1 MISVAT
7 AATVAP
13 TGTSTTVPPHLTC
26 LKAERFNENHIPAGV
41 PSGCCASLFPVR
53 SFCPAPHFI
62 TGCSEIRYSGG
73 KVYASLPTE
82 TALHP
87 GGSMVVHRV
96 SLRREDAGKEF
107 DEIVGELLRYEP
119 KKGLNVW
126 GDSSDPVM
134 LV

>member
-1 MISVAT
+1 
-7 AATVAP
+7 
-13 TGTSTTVPPHLTC
+13 
-26 LKAERFNENHIPAGV
+26 
-41 PSGCCASLFPVR
+41 
-53 SFCPAPHFI
+53 
-62 TGCSEIRYSGG
+62 
-73 KVYASLPTE
+73 
-82 TALHP
+82 
-87 GGSMVVHRV
+87 MVVHRV